1 MNICICDDVCVYVSV
16 NMSNEKQYKR
26 IFMPLCYSNYTIG
39 PMTTILALSCIFAR
53 RALASRVVTAVFRPC
68 YRVVCWRCQHLA
80 EGVPDAV
87 ARQQPMQRF
96 SSCFF
101 TLKRHVQVVILVRKF
116 ISACFWSW
124 IRWQLYRRNFL
135 SPADCVL
142 IGGRMSLFE
151 SLVLSTFDWVQRS
164 MWNKSAKIATRRG
177 VMGMR

>member
-1 MNICICDDVCVYVSV
+1 
-16 NMSNEKQYKR
+16 
-26 IFMPLCYSNYTIG
+26 
-39 PMTTILALSCIFAR
+39 MTTILALSCIFAR

-124 IRWQLYRRNFL
+124 IRWQFYRRNFL

-142 IGGRMSLFE
+142 IGGRMSLFD
-151 SLVLSTFDWVQRS
+151 SLVLSTLIGFKGQYGI
-164 MWNKSAKIATRRG
+164 NLPKSRRDVVLWGWDDKRPTELQQKRGYRLFQPGLSTVVYFFCTSPIAAHS
-177 VMGMR
+177 